1 MNLHIFERPRTRG
14 PFHRADEVLGT
25 LKRNDF
31 TGWSDDF
38 RKIESRVPRARADI
52 EDAFAHGDTGFL
64 PAIQNYRAPD
74 AMLQSE
80 SCQFL
85 IVSTQNIIAIHANT
99 LNVRKHGC
107 MDEIRAPNSGGP
119 A

>member
-1 MNLHIFERPRTRG
+1 MKFSR
-14 PFHRADEVLGT
+14 T
-25 LKRNDF
+25 LKRDDF

-38 RKIESRVPRARADI
+38 RKIDSRVPRARANI
-52 EDAFAHGDTGFL
+52 EDAFAHGDTGSL
-64 PAIQNYRAPD
+64 PAIQNYRTPD
-74 AMLQSE
+74 TMLQSE

-85 IVSTQNIIAIHANT
+85 IMRTQNIIAIHVNT

-107 MDEIRAPNSGGP
+107 MDEIQAPNSGRS

>member
-14 PFHRADEVLGT
+14 LFHRADEVLGT
-25 LKRNDF
+25 LKRNNF

-38 RKIESRVPRARADI
+38 CKIDSRVPWTRAHI
-52 EDAFAHGDTGFL
+52 EDAFAHGDTGSL
-64 PAIQNYRAPD
+64 PAIQNYRTPD
-74 AMLQSE
+74 TMLQSE

-85 IVSTQNIIAIHANT
+85 IVSTQNIIAIHVNT
-99 LNVRKHGC
+99 LNVRKLGC
-107 MDEIRAPNSGGP
+107 MDEIRAPNPAGP

>member
-14 PFHRADEVLGT
+14 LFYRADEVLGS

-31 TGWSDDF
+31 TGWPDDF
-38 RKIESRVPRARADI
+38 RKIDSRVPGARAYI
-52 EDAFAHGDTGFL
+52 EDAFADGDTGSL
-64 PAIQNYRAPD
+64 PAIQNYRTPD
-74 AMLQSE
+74 TMLQSE

-85 IVSTQNIIAIHANT
+85 IVSTQNIIAIHVNT

-107 MDEIRAPNSGGP
+107 MDEIRASNSGG
-119 A
+119 AA